1 MVDVKKCLLYIFTLE
16 KSFKL
21 RINCEC
27 SPSMD
32 ACVSCIGI
40 GSVYMLIVVAF
51 LGYERQCLFVSATES
66 DV

>member
-1 MVDVKKCLLYIFTLE
+1 
-16 KSFKL
+16 
-21 RINCEC
+21 
-27 SPSMD
+27 MD